1 MNVAATVLGID
12 IGGSGI
18 KGNLVNLKTG
28 TVTSE
33 RYRIPTPE
41 PSTPELVAQV
51 VKQIVEHFGSKGPVG
66 YTFPAVVRN
75 GITLSA
81 ANVDQSWIGAD
92 ADRIFTEA
100 CGLPVTMIN
109 DADAAGVAEMAFG
122 AGKGNQGVVV
132 LLTFGTG
139 IGSAVF
145 YRGVLIP
152 NTEFGHIELRGHSPV
167 EKWAA
172 ASVKDDKGLSW
183 SAWTKRV
190 DRLLDH
196 LERIVSPDLFI
207 IGGGVS
213 RKWDQWGE
221 YLTTKVATVP
231 AALRNEAGI
240 VGAALTASGRSS
252 DK

>member
-1 MNVAATVLGID
+1 MASTVLGID

-18 KGNLVNLKTG
+18 KGNMVNLQTG
-28 TVTSE
+28 QVAGE
-33 RYRIPTPE
+33 RFRIPTPN
-41 PSTPELVAQV
+41 PSTPEAVAQV
-51 VKQIVEHFGSKGPVG
+51 VKQVVEHFENKGPVG
-66 YTFPAVVRN
+66 CTFPAVVRN

-81 ANVDQSWIGAD
+81 ANVDPSWIGAD
-92 ADRIFTEA
+92 ADKIFTEA
-100 CGLPVTMIN
+100 AGCPVTMIN

-122 AGKGNQGVVV
+122 AGKGNAGVVV

-183 SAWTKRV
+183 SAWAKRV

-207 IGGGVS
+207 VGGGVS
-213 RKWDQWGE
+213 RKWDLWGN
-221 YLTTKVATVP
+221 YLTTKAKTVP

-240 VGAALTASGRSS
+240 VGAAITASGRSS